1 MSIPEWL
8 QYLIGGGGLVGLLS
22 IVLQYQ
28 SKKKGSDIDWYDRAV
43 EQVKSLD
50 KEIDELKVE
59 IKDLKAELYK
69 EKRNKFEME
78 RIIKKLEE
86 TVSELETQLG
96 EHRKI
101 MEKGKNNGNNNG

>member
-50 KEIDELKVE
+50 KELDE
-59 IKDLKAELYK
+59 IKTEVRELKAELYK
-69 EKRNKFEME
+69 EKRNKFEMGK
-78 RIIKKLEE
+78 IINRLED
-86 TVSELETQLG
+86 TISELEKQLG